1 MRSISPRGELLN
13 HRRFTVPDISV
24 INTRA
29 LSTSDGDGFS
39 SVRQRQNESGRLLPL
54 QIVHRCLASF
64 RLILLRAF
72 FL

>member
-1 MRSISPRGELLN
+1 VRSISPRGELLN

-29 LSTSDGDGFS
+29 LSTSDGDG